1 MTARGRLWVLAL
13 VVALVLS
20 PAVLAGCAGTS
31 DGGDATGGGSTDSGG
46 GEVKLSGEVLVAQRC
61 TYCHNTE
68 RIDAASYDQAG
79 WESTIDK
86 MVKKGAQVSDAEK
99 PVIAEYL
106 ANR

>member
-1 MTARGRLWVLAL
+1 MVARGRIWVLAL
-13 VVALVLS
+13 VVVLVFSSALLV
-20 PAVLAGCAGTS
+20 GCGGTS
-31 DGGDATGGGSTDSGG
+31 DGGETAGGTTDTGG
-46 GEVKLSGEVLVAQRC
+46 GEVKLSGETLVAQRC

-68 RIDAASYDQAG
+68 RIDAATYDQAG

-86 MVKKGAQVSDAEK
+86 MIQKGAQVSAAEK